1 MTQSIKIHS
10 PEDIPDAVYRSLQ
23 QSGVVLHATETVYGL
38 TCRWDSEAALQKVA
52 HIKQRPPQQPYSLM
66 VGNVETIL
74 SLIGSSDTRLRDW
87 LNELYPAPITLLLP
101 RQKEAPIAYW
111 NQFSHLGFRIP
122 DDPVCQA
129 LCRNTGLPLIT
140 TSANLSGDP
149 PPVAVPEIVSDIRD
163 KVDWLLDSGPCRYR
177 VPSTIIQFSE
187 NFDDYKLIREGAF
200 SVTTFDHYFRKLCD
214 SKK

>member
-1 MTQSIKIHS
+1 MIQSIIINS
-10 PEDIPDAVYRSLQ
+10 ATEIPEAVYLSLQ
-23 QSGVVLHATETVYGL
+23 QDGVVLHATETVYGL

-66 VGNVETIL
+66 VGDVDTIL
-74 SLIGSSDTRLRDW
+74 SLIGSRDSRLRDW
-87 LNELYPAPITLLLP
+87 LNGLYPAPITLLLP
-101 RQKEAPIAYW
+101 RKKAAPISYW

-129 LCRNTGLPLIT
+129 LCRTTGLPLIT

-149 PPVAVPEIVSDIRD
+149 PPVAIHQVVAEIRD
-163 KVDWLLDSGPCRYR
+163 KVDWLLDSGACRYR
-177 VPSTIIQFSE
+177 VPSTIVQLSE
-187 NFDDYKLIREGAF
+187 NFDEYKLIREGAF
-200 SVTTFDHYFRKLCD
+200 SVETFDNYFRQLCD